1 MEFFKKRSTAWAVL
15 IAVIAVS
22 FFIGQARK
30 PASQTQILP
39 AGEYVQDNANVLSAS
54 TEKHMTQMN
63 NDLVSRVGGEIH
75 VVTVDTTGGE
85 DIFDKAIDL
94 ANDTNLSA
102 SSCIFFIAV
111 DDVDAVIV
119 QGDELLY
126 AFSDDELSYI
136 LQSNFTEDDFR
147 NRTIDTP
154 ARRAF
159 DALIGMY
166 EDYYGVSISGSE
178 HVVVNNSA
186 DYDESTMV
194 AVYVL
199 IIVLI
204 ILIVYVASRPRRYR
218 QRTVVVPGGTT
229 VHRTGHYPPRGSYTT
244 PPPYRPG
251 TNRSSRTGGF
261 SSGNRGGS
269 FSSSSSRTGGFGS
282 SSRGG
287 SFSSGSSSRGG
298 SFSSSRSSF
307 GGSSR
312 SGGFGGGSRGG
323 SFGGGSRGGGFRK

>member
-22 FFIGQARK
+22 FFIGQAKR
-30 PASQTQILP
+30 PASEVQILP
-39 AGEYVQDNANVLSAS
+39 AGEYVQDNANVLSDA
-54 TEKHMTQMN
+54 TEKHMTLMN
-63 NDLVSRVGGEIH
+63 NDLVSKVGGEIH
-75 VVTVDTTGGE
+75 VVTVETTGRE

-111 DDVDAVIV
+111 DDVNAVIV

-126 AFSDDELSYI
+126 AFSDNELSYI
-136 LQSNFTEDDFR
+136 LQSNFTENDFR
-147 NRTIDTP
+147 SRNIDAP

-159 DALIGMY
+159 DDLLRMY
-166 EDYYGVSISGSE
+166 EDYYGVSIIGSR
-178 HVVVNNSA
+178 HVTVQDTSA
-186 DYDESTMV
+186 DDDAIMV
-194 AVYVL
+194 AVFLL
-199 IIVLI
+199 IIILI
-204 ILIVYVASRPRRYR
+204 ILIVYVATRPRKYK
-218 QRTVVVPGGTT
+218 QRTVIVPGGTT
-229 VHRTGHYPPRGSYTT
+229 VHRTGNYPPRGSYTT
-244 PPPYRPG
+244 PPPYRSRG
-251 TNRSSRTGGF
+251 STSRT
-261 SSGNRGGS
+261 GGS
-269 FSSSSSRTGGFGS
+269 FSSSSSRTGGFGT

-287 SFSSGSSSRGG
+287 SFSSGSSRGG

-307 GGSSR
+307 GSSR

>member
-22 FFIGQARK
+22 FFIGQARR
-30 PASQTQILP
+30 PASEVQILP
-39 AGEYVQDNANVLSAS
+39 AGEYVQDNANVLSAA
-54 TEKHMTQMN
+54 TEKHMTEMN
-63 NDLVSRVGGEIH
+63 NDLVSKVGGEIH
-75 VVTVDTTGGE
+75 VVTVETTGNE

-94 ANDTNLSA
+94 AIDTNLSA

-136 LQSNFTEDDFR
+136 LQSNFTESDFR
-147 NRTIDTP
+147 NRTVDTP

-159 DALIGMY
+159 DDLITMY
-166 EDYYGVSISGSE
+166 EDYYGVSIAGSR
-178 HVVVNNSA
+178 HVTVQNTS
-186 DYDESTMV
+186 YDDDATMV
-194 AVYVL
+194 AVFLL

-204 ILIVYVASRPRRYR
+204 ILITYVATRPRRYR
-218 QRTVVVPGGTT
+218 QRTVIVPGGTT
-229 VHRTGHYPPRGSYTT
+229 VHRTGNYPPRGSYTT
-244 PPPYRPG
+244 PPPYRPRG
-251 TNRSSRTGGF
+251 GSSRTGSFG
-261 SSGNRGGS
+261 SGNRGGS
-269 FSSSSSRTGGFGS
+269 FSSTSSRSGGFGS

-287 SFSSGSSSRGG
+287 SFSSGSSRGG

>member
-22 FFIGQARK
+22 FFIGQAKR
-30 PASQTQILP
+30 PASEVQILP
-39 AGEYVQDNANVLSAS
+39 AGEYVQDNANVLSAA
-54 TEKHMTQMN
+54 TEKHMTEMN

-75 VVTVDTTGGE
+75 VVTVETTGGE

-94 ANDTNLSA
+94 AIDTNLSA

-147 NRTIDTP
+147 NRTVDAP

-159 DALIGMY
+159 DDLIRMY
-166 EDYYGVSISGSE
+166 EDYYGVSIAGSR
-178 HVVVNNSA
+178 HVTVQGIPA
-186 DYDESTMV
+186 YDDATMI
-194 AVYVL
+194 AVFLL
-199 IIVLI
+199 IIILI
-204 ILIVYVASRPRRYR
+204 ILVTYVATRPRRYR

-229 VHRTGHYPPRGSYTT
+229 VHRTGNYPPRGSYTT

-251 TNRSSRTGGF
+251 SNRSSRTGSFGTE
-261 SSGNRGGS
+261 NRGGS
-269 FSSSSSRTGGFGS
+269 FSSTSSRTGGFGS

-287 SFSSGSSSRGG
+287 SFSSGSSRGG

>member
-1 MEFFKKRSTAWAVL
+1 MEFLKKRSTAWVVL
-15 IAVIAVS
+15 IAVIVVS
-22 FFIGQARK
+22 FFIGQARR
-30 PASQTQILP
+30 PASEVQILP

-54 TEKHMTQMN
+54 TEKHMTMMN
-63 NDLVSRVGGEIH
+63 NDLVSRTGGEIH
-75 VVTVDTTGGE
+75 VVTVETTGNE

-94 ANDTNLSA
+94 AIDTNLSA

-147 NRTIDTP
+147 SKNVDLP
-154 ARRAF
+154 ARRSF
-159 DALIGMY
+159 DDLIGMY
-166 EDYYGVSISGSE
+166 EDYYGITIAGSE
-178 HVVVNNSA
+178 HVTVSNTSVNDDA
-186 DYDESTMV
+186 AIAAI
-194 AVYVL
+194 AVLVIL
-199 IIVLI
+199 LI
-204 ILIVYVASRPRRYR
+204 ILIVYVSTRPRRYR

-251 TNRSSRTGGF
+251 SSSNRTGK
-261 SSGNRGGS
+261 GGS

-287 SFSSGSSSRGG
+287 SFSSGSSRGG
-298 SFSSSRSSF
+298 SFSSSSRSSF
-307 GGSSR
+307 GSSSR